1 MEDKSWHMAKASSGE
16 RYGPYPGSE
25 LRVYMLDGRVEP
37 DDLIWC
43 EGMPAWERAEPFL
56 WFAKLDLSET
66 DPGPAAPPP
75 MPAVARPPDT
85 PSSIGSAADIQA
97 SDAPVSDDGSP
108 QGRPRPAPAKSDRT
122 APSRAA
128 APSRPPIPPAALT
141 GDTFSALSGTPSRPA
156 PREDRSV
163 FGHYRAFG
171 SGRTGRALTLTE
183 AELEAFVVSNGDPY
197 LRFLDRL
204 MAKRGKI
211 WFSWSW
217 AAFFFGAIWLAY
229 RRLYS
234 WTILLLMLAGLGGA
248 VEYFMAD
255 LTPVSR
261 GLGIVIAMVL
271 ALFAKPLIVLRAQ
284 AAVEGANRRG
294 LESLE
299 RGAYLKGKGGVS
311 WWAAIL
317 VAGLLIGTGLTFA
330 VKTGAITVPALNQ
343 AMVR

>member
-1 MEDKSWHMAKASSGE
+1 MAKASSGE

-66 DPGPAAPPP
+66 DPEPAPPP
-75 MPAVARPPDT
+75 MPAVTRPADT
-85 PSSIGSAADIQA
+85 PSSIEPAADIQA
-97 SDAPVSDDGSP
+97 SGARVSDARASDARISDDGSP
-108 QGRPRPAPAKSDRT
+108 QGHPRPAPAKSDR
-122 APSRAA
+122 P
-128 APSRPPIPPAALT
+128 APSRPSTPPAAMT

-204 MAKRGKI
+204 MEKRGKV

-248 VEYFMAD
+248 VEYFMAE

-261 GLGIVIAMVL
+261 GLGIVIAVAL

-284 AAVEGANRRG
+284 AAIEGANRRS

-317 VAGLLIGTGLTFA
+317 VAGLLIGAGLTFA